1 MPDTSLAFSWC
12 FWTCISWVPNYNTA
26 QLFAISPKI
35 ALWCISIRG
44 MLCLWCWTGST
55 VQVELV
61 LDPTAWISVMHTG
74 NFSAMCIGWDL
85 LDLLCTLYLLSS
97 FTRKWVFQLLP
108 VSATIVL
115 YYGVPLT
122 KLLFPLLCYFPC
134 PCSWLQLPASCTPTM
149 SSFPLCLILLLLK
162 GSLPP

>member
-12 FWTCISWVPNYNTA
+12 FWTCISWVPNYNIA

-44 MLCLWCWTGST
+44 MLCLWCWAGST

-162 GSLPP
+162 GSPPP